1 MALNWPNLLTW
12 TRIVLIPVFVAVFY
26 LPDAWLAPDAKNVTA
41 ASLFLVAAIT
51 DWLDGWL
58 ARHLN
63 QTSAFGAFL
72 DPVADK
78 LMVMAALIVLVS
90 LQRVDV
96 LIATIIIGREIT
108 ISALR
113 EWMAKIGESRSVAVS
128 YVGKLKTACQMVAIL
143 LLLLYFDPVFGMIPV
158 ALLGTVLVY
167 VAAFLTMWSMVFYL
181 RRALPI
187 AMARDAGKS

>member
-12 TRIVLIPVFVAVFY
+12 MRIVLIPVFVAVFY
-26 LPDAWLAPDAKNVTA
+26 LPDAWLAPETKNATA
-41 ASLFLVAAIT
+41 AALFLVAALT

-128 YVGKLKTACQMVAIL
+128 FVGKLKTACQMAAIL
-143 LLLLYFDPVFGMIPV
+143 LLLFHDTMFGVIPV

-187 AMARDAGKS
+187 AMARDAGKT

>member
-12 TRIVLIPVFVAVFY
+12 MRIVLIPVFVAVFY
-26 LPDAWLAPDAKNVTA
+26 LPDAWLAQETKNATA
-41 ASLFLVAAIT
+41 AALFLVAALT

-128 YVGKLKTACQMVAIL
+128 FVGKLKTACQMAAIL
-143 LLLLYFDPVFGMIPV
+143 LLLFHDTMFGVIPV